1 MTESILDVSSLT
13 VRFGGLVA
21 VDAISLA
28 LRPGKVHGLIGP
40 NGAGKTT
47 LFNAITGLVPQADG
61 KVSYDGK
68 DITAFPAHRRS
79 EIGIR
84 RSFQSVQLVQSLTVL
99 ENILIGLHTQSAGKG
114 WRGIGALFGS
124 DGPDHAEQQMV
135 QDVAAFLGIEHTLF
149 KGITELTF
157 AEQRFVEIARAIVS
171 RPKVLMLDEP
181 AAGLSEAEIEKLDR
195 LLRRLAAEWN
205 TAILLVEHVLSL
217 VFVVSDEITVLDNGR
232 FVIHGD
238 PGEVARDP
246 RVKSAYLGED
256 VHA

>member
-1 MTESILDVSSLT
+1 MTENVLDVSNLT

-21 VDAISLA
+21 VDAVSLA
-28 LRPGKVHGLIGP
+28 LTPGRVHGLIGP

-47 LFNAITGLVPQADG
+47 FFNAITGLVSQSG
-61 KVSYDGK
+61 GSVVYQGR
-68 DITAFPAHRRS
+68 DITGLPAHRRS

-99 ENILIGLHTQSAGKG
+99 ENILIGLHSESASRG
-114 WRGIGALFGS
+114 WRGIGALFGFE
-124 DGPDHAEQQMV
+124 GPDRAAQEKVH
-135 QDVAAFLGIEHTLF
+135 DVAAFLGIGDTLF
-149 KGITELTF
+149 KSIAELTF

-195 LLRRLAAEWN
+195 LLRRLATEWGM
-205 TAILLVEHVLSL
+205 AILLVEHVLSL
-217 VFVVSDEITVLDNGR
+217 VLVVSDEITVLDNGR
-232 FVIHGD
+232 FVTHGE